1 MSSGDMGLGRRTHG
15 WLSCSRRPGGLPT
28 ISCHHVD
35 SGRYWRFPAE
45 WPCTGSSVE
54 LAVHVGS
61 ATARGVYGPVECAR
75 RWASRE
81 AAGRQLIRVAQRQ
94 HRSQGDPHG
103 RPHRAAVTPLDRA
116 YLCRLRGNLGGYQ
129 YPCATRHGYPNCGS
143 TCHRCF
149 SVSGAAER
157 HSADVVATLP
167 GTPHNPSPESNRTMR
182 WPAQN
187 TNVMLEVAQWRP
199 RRR

>member
-116 YLCRLRGNLGGYQ
+116 YLCRLRGNLGGTSTHARRDTDT
-129 YPCATRHGYPNCGS
+129 PTAARPATGASRYRGLL
-143 TCHRCF
+143 
-149 SVSGAAER
+149 SGIPR
-157 HSADVVATLP
+157 TLLLRFQE
-167 GTPHNPSPESNRTMR
+167 HHII
-182 WPAQN
+182 
-187 TNVMLEVAQWRP
+187 P
-199 RRR
+199 RRNPTAR